1 MLPAWHIFVA
11 ITIIIIIS
19 ILIIFII
26 VGLSQL
32 VAGVSHVKARAMS
45 HSLGALTF
53 TQCYPC

>member
-45 HSLGALTF
+45 HSIHPVLSLLDS
-53 TQCYPC
+53 